1 MKEVSKIIDSFKDK
15 TCYLYMMGAIAVF
28 FCIQAILTPLLIII
42 AKNWA
47 SKCSETW
54 YSIII
59 ILIALIISCRLIY
72 KQRKYNLFVT
82 HKDIA
87 FSSFALIIYVYYRFD
102 TDLFDFW
109 PLGMWSYTDV
119 LFIPYIILIFI
130 KCKYKLHSPSSSVD
144 NYVLQ
149 DLPIEKATDDIM
161 GFNNLVNGLLN
172 DLKSVDLR
180 EHSYSI
186 GISASWG
193 LGKSSFLN
201 LFTKRTLDE
210 ENIVIRFYPRSSKNI
225 EDIQEDFFE
234 TLSIELSK
242 YHTGFKHLIRKYANA
257 LQINNEKG
265 WLTCLINAF
274 ITLNVIEE
282 RETINKEI
290 EKIGRKIFV
299 IIDDLDRLTAGEIL
313 EVLKLIDRN
322 GNFCNTVF
330 LTAYDKKYINS
341 VLKNSLGYEAIQDF
355 TDKYFNYEIS
365 LPVQSLATLRDYF
378 REYILKYLSVNEEY
392 AVTQKMIIEAWNKES
407 RFIVQ
412 KLRSIRHVKRFINI
426 FMSRYP
432 KMKND
437 INLNDFLLLTLLRYK
452 DMNVYNAIVNG
463 DVVSK
468 SSFLHDGTNEVIY
481 LRENYS
487 ELLKPIATWNGCKE
501 ILERLFPLKDD
512 NYSISD
518 DYNRI
523 RSASHFDLY
532 FYDYKVGNAYYAD
545 LIKLFR
551 TPEDSKAFILIDNM
565 LKNKQELPLEEFL
578 RSRTLNWISNR
589 ETLIRL
595 FKLLVYADIKKDF
608 NIESSIL
615 WLLQKDTINKAKK
628 SGVITDANAYKDAIN
643 EAINQ
648 IIKLRPVQLGYLMIN
663 AIKSLLDEQVH
674 ENPFI
679 FTHQK
684 LAEIAELCQKSYYS
698 KFGTEDWNYIVALN
712 LCKIIGPKEQWLY
725 DYTARVEL
733 FSMMKIHPDDF
744 AKNIIVHQV
753 FGNKPTLSLQ
763 FIQDFEVKKIFPIDG
778 KAFEDW
784 LILLSDKTTA
794 EVLKHLYEKALNN
807 EYVQVPALHD
817 SYTKADMKAF
827 KEAIDAEDKRIQTDK
842 ILSECNTNSA
852 IDLTML
858 AQNTNIDIEKIKKN
872 LKELV
877 NTGKLSDR
885 YANLKVSIEPFAI
898 GDYVRL
904 KESTYDKLR
913 KKPYYTNNV
922 FKIKSLDSENIELY
936 DIDEKLKIAEVE
948 PIPIDG
954 IADSDLYYD
963 PIIMASIVVP
973 GQPVP
978 IHKTDYSY
986 YMEKMKHCIDID
998 KKTYYDKIRQNNCQY
1013 VHEVQHFLREE
1024 AGEDRLR
1031 LHHDIRN

>member
-28 FCIQAILTPLLIII
+28 FCIRPVLTPLLLIIE
-42 AKNWA
+42 KNWA

-54 YSIII
+54 YAIII

-87 FSSFALIIYVYYRFD
+87 FSSFALIIYVYYRFN
-102 TDLFDFW
+102 TDFFDFW

-119 LFIPYIILIFI
+119 LFIPYITLIII
-130 KCKYKLHSPSSSVD
+130 KCNYKRHKQFPSVD
-144 NYVLQ
+144 NYILQ
-149 DLPIEKATDDIM
+149 DLPIENTTDDILE
-161 GFNNLVNGLLN
+161 FNNLVNSLFN
-172 DLKSVDLR
+172 DLKSIDTR
-180 EHSYSI
+180 EHTYSI

-193 LGKSSFLN
+193 VGKSSFLN
-201 LFTKRTLDE
+201 LFAKMALDE
-210 ENIVIRFYPRSSKNI
+210 KNIVVRFYPRSSKNI

-234 TLSIELSK
+234 IFSIELSK

-257 LQINNEKG
+257 LQITNGEE
-265 WLTCLINAF
+265 WLTRIINAF
-274 ITLNVIEE
+274 ITLNAIEE
-282 RETINKEI
+282 RKAINEAIK
-290 EKIGRKIFV
+290 KIGRKIFV
-299 IIDDLDRLTAGEIL
+299 IIEDLDRLTAMEIL

-322 GNFCNTVF
+322 GDFCNTVF
-330 LTAYDKKYINS
+330 LTAYDKEYVNS
-341 VLKNSLGYEAIQDF
+341 VLKKNLGHEAVQDF
-355 TDKYFNYEIS
+355 TDKYFNYELS
-365 LPVQSLATLRDYF
+365 LPVQSLTTLMGYF
-378 REYILKYLSVNEEY
+378 KKYISEHLSANEED
-392 AVTQKMIIEAWNKES
+392 AVTKNMIIEIWNKES

-432 KMKND
+432 KVKND
-437 INLNDFLLLTLLRYK
+437 ININDFLLLTLLRYK
-452 DMNVYNAIVNG
+452 DINVYNAIVNG
-463 DVVSK
+463 DVVTIGG
-468 SSFLHDGTNEVIY
+468 FLYGSNKVIH

-487 ELLKPIATWNGCKE
+487 EVLKLISTWDGCEE
-501 ILERLFPLKDD
+501 ILKRLFPQKDD
-512 NYSISD
+512 NYSIYD

-523 RSASHFDLY
+523 RLASHFDLY

-551 TPEDSKAFILIDNM
+551 APEDSKAFILIDNM
-565 LKNKQELPLEEFL
+565 LHNKQELQLEEFL
-578 RSRTLNWISNR
+578 RSRTMNWISNR
-589 ETLIRL
+589 ETFIRL
-595 FKLLVYADIKKDF
+595 FKLLVYTDINRNI
-608 NIESSIL
+608 NIEASIA
-615 WLLQKDTINKAKK
+615 WLLQKDTINEAKK

-648 IIKLRPVQLGYLMIN
+648 MIEFRPVQLGYLMIN
-663 AIKSLLDEQVH
+663 VINSLLSEQVH
-674 ENPFI
+674 GNPFI

-684 LAEIAELCQKSYYS
+684 LAEIAEWCQKYYYS
-698 KFGTEDWNYIVALN
+698 KFGAEDWSYIVALN
-712 LCKIIGPKEQWLY
+712 LCKIIGPKERELY
-725 DYTARVEL
+725 DYAARVEL

-778 KAFEDW
+778 KTFKDW
-784 LILLSDKTTA
+784 LTLLSDKATE

-807 EYVQVPALHD
+807 ESVQVPALHD

-842 ILSECNTNSA
+842 IISECNTNFVV
-852 IDLTML
+852 DLTML
-858 AQNTNIDIEKIKKN
+858 AQNTNIGIERIKKI
-872 LKELV
+872 LIELV
-877 NTGKLSDR
+877 NAGQLSDR
-885 YANLKVSIEPFAI
+885 YAHLKASMEPFMLE
-898 GDYVRL
+898 DYVRL
-904 KESTYDKLR
+904 KKSTYDKLQ

-922 FKIKSLDSENIELY
+922 FKIKSLDLKSIEVY
-936 DIDEKLKIAEVE
+936 DIDEKLEIGEVE

-954 IADSDLYYD
+954 IADKDLYYD
-963 PIIMASIVVP
+963 PIIMASFIAP

-978 IHKTDYSY
+978 VYKTDYSY

-998 KKTYYDKIRQNNCQY
+998 KKTYYDKIRQNDCQY

-1031 LHHDIRN
+1031 LHHNI